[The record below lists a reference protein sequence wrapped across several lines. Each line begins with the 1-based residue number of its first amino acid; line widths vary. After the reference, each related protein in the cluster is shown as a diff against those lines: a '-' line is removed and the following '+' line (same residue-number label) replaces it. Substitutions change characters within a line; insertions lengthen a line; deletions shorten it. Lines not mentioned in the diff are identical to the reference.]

1 MDPLTHALASFT
13 LARALFPRAGI
24 AAAATAVIA
33 GTLPDISWFAV
44 FFGPSAYLSW
54 HKTYTH
60 SILAALLITS
70 LFPAIFL
77 AIRFGI
83 GTTGISVPQTD
94 GHEVLDNSP
103 AIAKYVKR
111 VKLDLLF
118 AAPLSAVL
126 LHLAMDAL
134 QSDGVMLLWPFSS
147 KRFAADWL
155 PDLDPVILTTLIA
168 AIAVPELFRLISS
181 EIGAQSKGPR
191 GRRGALIGFTVLF
204 LYIGLRAIL
213 HTNAVAALEARTYR
227 DESPRRVAAL
237 PISASPFEWLGVV
250 ETERALHEVSIDI
263 LSRDEV
269 DPERAET
276 NYKPEPS
283 LALDAALN
291 TSTARCFLASTRF
304 PKASVVSTLTGFR
317 VNLRSYPYNSNSGF
331 ASSRVQA
338 LIDMDSQDKI
348 LSESLA
354 WDSGH

>member
-13 LARALFPRAGI
+13 LARAFFPRAGK
-24 AAAATAVIA
+24 ASAATAVIA
-33 GTLPDISWFAV
+33 GTLPDISLLAT

-60 SILAALLITS
+60 SLLAALLITS

-103 AIAKYVKR
+103 LITKYRKR

-155 PDLDPVILTTLIA
+155 PNLDPILLTILVA
-168 AIAVPELFRLISS
+168 AIAIPELFRLITS
-181 EIGAQSKGPR
+181 EIGAKAKGHR
-191 GRRGALIGFTVLF
+191 GKRGAIIGLVVLL
-204 LYIGLRAIL
+204 LYIATRALL
-213 HTNAVAALEARTYR
+213 HANAVVALEARTYR
-227 DESPRRVAAL
+227 DEPPRRVAAL

-276 NYKPEPS
+276 DYKPEPS

-304 PKASVVSTLTGFR
+304 PKASAVSTLTGSR
-317 VNLRSYPYNSNSGF
+317 VNLRSYPYSSNSGF
-331 ASSRVQA
+331 ASRRVQA